1 MSVKSRENKA
11 LLWQLLSDHPFQKT
25 APKKFQNVFEY
36 RINEVHN
43 KRFQYKNDLMEMNK
57 EVIRQFASEIAN
69 QSNARGRGMQQKQH
83 INHNDNIP
91 KNNTARELPAPQ
103 DVKDYSKIQMFE
115 QKLKMQQDN
124 FNSLIN
130 KNKPTDIDFSDK
142 AQDVPIDV
150 HIVDTTLQ
158 QRELDLKKIMN
169 QYNTNDR
176 SQKWLESQSTSKRLE
191 KENTNAGTEK
201 YRQTNTNT
209 NLKPNTQ
216 TNTNTNLKP
225 NTQTNTNSNLKSN
238 TQTNTNTNLKLNTK
252 YLMIDKQSQN
262 IKIEPDFVFN
272 PIPKQ
277 SKKVRFSI
285 NEKDDASVISSASS
299 ILDKLKKTDPAN
311 IRQTDVNQRQNTNIN
326 PHSNFAILK
335 DIQNDIKSLVINQNL
350 IMSML
355 SSLQK
360 TKSHQTLNHITSYN
374 MNVSEV
380 ETVVNEI
387 VNKVIEESSY

>member
-216 TNTNTNLKP
+216 TNTNTNLK
-225 NTQTNTNSNLKSN
+225 SN
-238 TQTNTNTNLKLNTK
+238 TQTNTNTNLKSNTK

>member
-191 KENTNAGTEK
+191 KESTNAGTEK
-201 YRQTNTNT
+201 YR
-209 NLKPNTQ
+209 
-216 TNTNTNLKP
+216 
-225 NTQTNTNSNLKSN
+225 QTNTNSNLKSN
-238 TQTNTNTNLKLNTK
+238 TQTNTNTNLKSNTQTNINSNLKSNTQTNTNTNLKPNTK

>member
-191 KENTNAGTEK
+191 KESTNAGTEK
-201 YRQTNTNT
+201 YRQTNTNS
-209 NLKPNTQ
+209 NLKSNTQ
-216 TNTNTNLKP
+216 TNTNTNLKS

-238 TQTNTNTNLKLNTK
+238 TQTNTNTNLKPNTK

>member
-191 KENTNAGTEK
+191 KESTNAGTEK
-201 YRQTNTNT
+201 YRQTNTNS
-209 NLKPNTQ
+209 NLKSNTQ
-216 TNTNTNLKP
+216 TNTNTNLKS

>member
-209 NLKPNTQ
+209 NLKP
-216 TNTNTNLKP
+216 K
-225 NTQTNTNSNLKSN
+225 
-238 TQTNTNTNLKLNTK
+238 
-252 YLMIDKQSQN
+252 
-262 IKIEPDFVFN
+262 
-272 PIPKQ
+272 
-277 SKKVRFSI
+277 
-285 NEKDDASVISSASS
+285 
-299 ILDKLKKTDPAN
+299 
-311 IRQTDVNQRQNTNIN
+311 
-326 PHSNFAILK
+326 H
-335 DIQNDIKSLVINQNL
+335 
-350 IMSML
+350 
-355 SSLQK
+355 
-360 TKSHQTLNHITSYN
+360 
-374 MNVSEV
+374 
-380 ETVVNEI
+380 
-387 VNKVIEESSY
+387 

>member
-191 KENTNAGTEK
+191 KESTNAGTEK
-201 YRQTNTNT
+201 YR
-209 NLKPNTQ
+209 
-216 TNTNTNLKP
+216 
-225 NTQTNTNSNLKSN
+225 QTNTNSNLKSN
-238 TQTNTNTNLKLNTK
+238 TQTNTNTNLKPNTK

>member
-191 KENTNAGTEK
+191 KESTNAGTEK
-201 YRQTNTNT
+201 YR
-209 NLKPNTQ
+209 
-216 TNTNTNLKP
+216 
-225 NTQTNTNSNLKSN
+225 QTNTNSNLKSN
-238 TQTNTNTNLKLNTK
+238 TQTNTNTNLKPNLKPNTK